1 MFKEIQQDGY
11 TRFGISEDEICPSCY
26 NARLIKV
33 RIYIYTQLIIYS
45 LFLLLLIFLE
55 LFFCNTDTSLQ
66 RLGLP
71 LQ

>member
-33 RIYIYTQLIIYS
+33 RIYIELVMYS
-45 LFLLLLIFLE
+45 VFLLLLTD
-55 LFFCNTDTSLQ
+55 TDTSLQ